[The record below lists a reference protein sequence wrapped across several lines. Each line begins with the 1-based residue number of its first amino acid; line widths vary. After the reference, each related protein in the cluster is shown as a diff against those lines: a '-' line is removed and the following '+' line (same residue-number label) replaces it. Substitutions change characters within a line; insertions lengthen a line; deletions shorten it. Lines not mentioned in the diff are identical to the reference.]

1 VTRRRGTGN
10 VEQLPSGRWRA
21 RWWGTDGR
29 QKSSETFDSPEAAER
44 RLARVQTDKARGTYV
59 DPSKVRLGELF
70 EDFLTHPHNELRE
83 STVAYYRRQYERHI
97 KPTFGRKM
105 LHKLTAP
112 AIEDWAYSVRES
124 VGAATAHAS
133 YRILRAVLSF
143 GVRRGHL
150 GHNPAQALRIPGVKP
165 RKVPRLTPQTIQA
178 VVEAMEPRYKTM
190 TLTMALAGLRIGE
203 ATALRVEDFDEL
215 RGDLVVNKAYAEVA
229 GRLILGPTKTGED
242 GKIALPPVVV
252 TAIKSHLEEFGPGKD
267 GLLFAAPE
275 GGPLPRSR
283 FRARPWLRAIREAG
297 VEYFPPHVLRHFAV
311 SFALS
316 TGAKITEAAELA
328 RHSDPSTT
336 ARVYSHSLGG
346 AARQVAEKV
355 SKAFE
360 EATSGKAPESDV
372 VPMAGTGEEGR

>member
-1 VTRRRGTGN
+1 MGIGCSPALGILRHPGGCRTAAGEGPDREG
-10 VEQLPSGRWRA
+10 
-21 RWWGTDGR
+21 DG
-29 QKSSETFDSPEAAER
+29 ELHGPHEGSPERVFEEF
-44 RLARVQTDKARGTYV
+44 LAN
-59 DPSKVRLGELF
+59 
-70 EDFLTHPHNELRE
+70 PHNELRE
-83 STVAYYRRQYERHI
+83 STIAFYRRQYAKHI
-97 KPTFGRKM
+97 APTFGRKQ

-112 AIEDWAYSVRES
+112 AVEDWAYSVREN

-165 RKVPRLTPQTIQA
+165 RKVPQLTPGTIQA
-178 VVEAMEPRYKTM
+178 VVEAMEPRYQAM

-203 ATALRVEDFDEL
+203 ATALPVEDFDEL
-215 RGDLVVNKAYAEVA
+215 RGDLVVNKSYAEVA

-242 GKIALPPVVV
+242 GKIALPPIVVQ
-252 TAIKSHLEEFGPGKD
+252 AIKSHLEEFGPGKD

-297 VEYFPPHVLRHFAV
+297 VDYFPPHALRHFAV

-355 SKAFE
+355 SAAY
-360 EATSGKAPESDV
+360 EAAANTGSSENVTQGPEFV
-372 VPMAGTGEEGR
+372 TRGVQR

>member
-10 VEQLPSGRWRA
+10 VTQLPSGRWRA
-21 RWWGTDGR
+21 RWWGSDGR
-29 QKSSETFDSPEAAER
+29 QHSESFDTPEAAER
-44 RLARVQTDKARGTYV
+44 RLAKVQTDKGAGNYT
-59 DPSKVRLGELF
+59 DPTKVRLGELF
-70 EDFLTHPHNELRE
+70 EEFLANPHNELRE
-83 STVAYYRRQYERHI
+83 STIAFYQRQYAKHI
-97 KPTFGRKM
+97 APTFGRKQ

-112 AIEDWAYSVRES
+112 AIEDWAYSVREN

-178 VVEAMEPRYKTM
+178 VVEAMEPRYQAM

-215 RGDLVVNKAYAEVA
+215 RGDLVVNKSYAEVV

-297 VEYFPPHVLRHFAV
+297 VDYFPPHALRHFAV

-346 AARQVAEKV
+346 AARAVAEKV
-355 SKAFE
+355 SAAYQ
-360 EATSGKAPESDV
+360 EAASG
-372 VPMAGTGEEGR
+372 

>member
-10 VEQLPSGRWRA
+10 VEQLPSRRWRA
-21 RWWGTDGR
+21 RWWGSDGH
-29 QKSSETFDSPEAAER
+29 QHSESFDSPEEAER

-83 STVAYYRRQYERHI
+83 STVAFYRRQYERHI
-97 KPTFGRKM
+97 KPTFGRKP
-105 LHKLTAP
+105 LHKITAP
-112 AIEDWAYSVRES
+112 AVEDWAYSVRES

-150 GHNPAQALRIPGVKP
+150 AHNPAQALRIPGVKP
-165 RKVPRLTPQTIQA
+165 RRVPNLTADTIHA
-178 VVEAMEPRYKTM
+178 VVEAIEPRYRAM

-215 RGDLVVNKAYAEVA
+215 RGDLVVSKAYAEVA

-242 GKIALPPVVV
+242 GKIALPSVVV
-252 TAIKSHLEEFGPGKD
+252 TAIKAHLEEFGPGKD
-267 GLLFAAPE
+267 GLLFSAPE

-297 VEYFPPHVLRHFAV
+297 VDYFPPHALRHFAV

-346 AARQVAEKV
+346 AARQVAENV
-355 SKAFE
+355 SIAFV
-360 EATSGKAPESDV
+360 EAIEKEA
-372 VPMAGTGEEGR
+372 